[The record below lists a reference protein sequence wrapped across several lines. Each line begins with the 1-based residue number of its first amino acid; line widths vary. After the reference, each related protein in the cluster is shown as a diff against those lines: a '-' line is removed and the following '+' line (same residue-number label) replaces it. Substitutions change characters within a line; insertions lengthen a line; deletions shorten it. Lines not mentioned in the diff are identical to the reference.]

1 MLAELA
7 EQPGGLGTLAD
18 LPEAV
23 VRELKE
29 LDLYDLFT
37 EPPSK
42 ATDSSTSTA
51 TALPQGASKE
61 ALA

>member
-7 EQPGGLGTLAD
+7 EQPGGLGSLAD
-18 LPEAV
+18 LPEPV

-29 LDLYDLFT
+29 LGLYDLFA
-37 EPPSK
+37 EAPPK
-42 ATDSSTSTA
+42 PQATTQQAAD
-51 TALPQGASKE
+51 LPQGASKE